1 MTNQQRD
8 TLRLISKYYS
18 AKLSQYGPT
27 PQGVDWNGE
36 EGQNLR
42 FETLCKIINTS
53 KEFSIND
60 IGCGYGSLYEFLL
73 KRFQGFSYT
82 GVDISE
88 NMIFAAQNTFKENT
102 QANFVN
108 SDRPKEIADFS
119 VASGILNVRLD
130 RTDDEWQIYIEEF
143 LEILNSYS
151 RYGFAFNCLTSYSDQ
166 DKKRDYLY
174 YGDPCALFDLCKRR
188 YSRNVALLH
197 DYNLYEFTILVK
209 KTP

>member
-88 NMIFAAQNTFKENT
+88 NMIFC
-102 QANFVN
+102 
-108 SDRPKEIADFS
+108 SPK
-119 VASGILNVRLD
+119 
-130 RTDDEWQIYIEEF
+130 YIQRK
-143 LEILNSYS
+143 YS
-151 RYGFAFNCLTSYSDQ
+151 SKFC
-166 DKKRDYLY
+166 
-174 YGDPCALFDLCKRR
+174 
-188 YSRNVALLH
+188 
-197 DYNLYEFTILVK
+197 
-209 KTP
+209 